1 MVKKN
6 RYSKALR
13 HAVLTAYFSGD
24 ERMVD
29 IARRFGVCKGTIGTW
44 ASRHKSEYLHLERD
58 TSKRFIFAT
67 QPAKESTVGEEK
79 LTASELE
86 SRLKVLE
93 QQLEHERMRSAC
105 LDNLIDIAER
115 DLNIVI
121 RKKSG
126 AKQSEK

>member
-1 MVKKN
+1 MVKNK

-13 HAVLTAYFSGD
+13 HAVLTAYFSGE

-29 IARRFGVCKGTIGTW
+29 IGRRFGVCKGTIGTW
-44 ASRHKSEYLHLERD
+44 ACRHRDEYLHLSGSSSD
-58 TSKRFIFAT
+58 CSIFA
-67 QPAKESTVGEEK
+67 PKAEEKESPMPKEE
-79 LTASELE
+79 LTSAELE

-105 LDNLIDIAER
+105 LDTLIDIAER

-126 AKQSEK
+126 AKQ